1 MKKIKQRYSARFATA
16 KEAQAF
22 KRKFRA
28 SPEWK
33 FLRLQ
38 VAQLQENKDFI
49 TGKKLS
55 PHYHLHHMNLKADDY
70 DDLTVWNY
78 VALNHNS
85 HKLVHMLWDMG
96 IRKTDNVNINNIL
109 KTMEKLNNDT

>member
-1 MKKIKQRYSARFATA
+1 MKKTKVRYSNRFATA
-16 KEAQAF
+16 KDAQNF

-28 SPEWK
+28 SAEWK
-33 FLRLQ
+33 FLRQQ
-38 VAQLQENKDFI
+38 VANLQEGRDFI

-55 PHYHLHHMNLKADDY
+55 KSFHLHHMNLNADDY

-85 HKLVHMLWDMG
+85 HKLIHMLWDMG
-96 IRKTDNVNINNIL
+96 IRKTDNANVNHIL
-109 KTMEKLNNDT
+109 KTMEKLNGH